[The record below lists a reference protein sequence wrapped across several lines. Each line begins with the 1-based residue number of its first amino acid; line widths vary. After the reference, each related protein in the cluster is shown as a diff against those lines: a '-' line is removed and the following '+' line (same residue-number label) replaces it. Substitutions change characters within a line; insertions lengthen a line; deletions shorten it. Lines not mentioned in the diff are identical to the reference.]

1 MIQKDLTIYTTSAN
15 LGAGD
20 MNSVTNLRSSIAQ
33 GKAVENPF
41 IALTFLK
48 GTRSFDSESFTKVP
62 CMRKCYALT
71 LLSSQTLNES
81 ATPSHTGTQPS
92 DVDSSEQNAPL
103 ANGETAPKA
112 PISVESLLNSSQLG
126 IVSSGAESE

>member
-1 MIQKDLTIYTTSAN
+1 
-15 LGAGD
+15 
-20 MNSVTNLRSSIAQ
+20 MNSVTGLRNSIAH

-48 GTRSFDSESFTKVP
+48 DTGNFDSESFAKVP
-62 CMRKCYALT
+62 CMRKCYVLT
-71 LLSSQTLNES
+71 LLNSQILNES

-92 DVDSSEQNAPL
+92 DVDNSQQNTPQ
-103 ANGETAPKA
+103 ANAETAPKA
-112 PISVESLLNSSQLG
+112 PISVESLLNSSQSG